1 MDKIGI
7 YPGTFDPLTFGHID
21 VIKRSLKIVDKLI
34 IGIADNDNKTPLLSI
49 EERKLIIDSDIKD
62 YFNQNNKIIIKNI
75 DGLLT
80 DFAKLNN
87 VTCIIRGLRAVSDFD
102 YEFQM
107 TGMNYQ
113 LNPDLETIFLMS
125 SDKNSFISSN
135 FVKEVHKLG
144 GDVSKFVS
152 TNTIKILDNKT
163 RKDKVLLSQ
172 YLNYIDYIFV
182 GPLAQLVEQFPL
194 RNGSQVRIL

>member
-62 YFNQNNKIIIKNI
+62 YFNLNDKIIIKSI

-152 TNTIKILDNKT
+152 TNTIKILDNKNT
-163 RKDKVLLSQ
+163 
-172 YLNYIDYIFV
+172 
-182 GPLAQLVEQFPL
+182 
-194 RNGSQVRIL
+194 

>member
-21 VIKRSLKIVDKLI
+21 LIKRSLKIVDKLI

-62 YFNQNNKIIIKNI
+62 YFNQNNKILIKNI

-152 TNTIKILDNKT
+152 TNTIKILDNKNT
-163 RKDKVLLSQ
+163 
-172 YLNYIDYIFV
+172 
-182 GPLAQLVEQFPL
+182 
-194 RNGSQVRIL
+194 